1 MDSEIRKRMRKIDT
15 ALNIPWTFNMRSKPV
30 SSAFIYSI
38 YTRKNFTKYQTSRGT
53 SEYLRC
59 RVTLIEGA

>member
-15 ALNIPWTFNMRSKPV
+15 ALNIAWTFNMRSKPV

-38 YTRKNFTKYQTSRGT
+38 YTRKNFTKYQTSKIGRAH
-53 SEYLRC
+53 
-59 RVTLIEGA
+59 V